1 MRPGLPPKGAPMEHD
16 LPQEPSATQS
26 IDTLVKTDKLRLL
39 VQQSYLGLF
48 VSLAVS
54 ILLYWILRD
63 YTDANTLLI
72 WLGVMFLSTLA
83 RLYLYLVHFRIQR
96 NTQETLQRARP
107 YVATLIAST
116 LIWGV
121 GGLLIMPKDSLL
133 GQAFTMFILI
143 GMAGGVLA
151 TYSAHRSTAIAG
163 MLSILLPTTL
173 WLYFQPDKLHLGM
186 AIGAT
191 IFIVV
196 TLRGAK
202 ILSDAMHRNF
212 HLSYELQQAY
222 EEANTLSKTDVL
234 TGINNRRSFFEH
246 CEQIVGY
253 CERNEFPL
261 SAIVMDVDH
270 FKRINDT
277 LGHHFGDITLRQ
289 IGKILETE
297 FRKSDVLGRLG
308 GEEFAILLP
317 DTALDKAQAL
327 AEKLRRTIAATP
339 ITSQG
344 QQLFVTVSIGVASGS
359 YDLGTLLP
367 HADAAMYQAKT
378 EGRNRTV
385 LASLHL
391 NMSAAAPA
399 AFSVPE

>member
-1 MRPGLPPKGAPMEHD
+1 MEPHPPHN
-16 LPQEPSATQS
+16 PSATWS
-26 IDTLVKTDKLRLL
+26 IDTQVKSDKLRLL

-54 ILLYWILRD
+54 LLLCWALWD
-63 YTDANTLLI
+63 YTDTTILLV
-72 WLGVMFLSTLA
+72 WFGVMFLSTLTRA
-83 RLYLYLVHFRIQR
+83 YLYLVHFRPQR
-96 NTQETLQRARP
+96 NTQETLQHARP
-107 YVATLIAST
+107 YVAALIVST

-121 GGLLIMPKDSLL
+121 GALFIMPKDSLL

-151 TYSAHRSTAIAG
+151 TYSAHRSTAITG
-163 MLSILLPTTL
+163 MLSILLPVTL
-173 WLYFQPDKLHLGM
+173 WLYFQPSKLHLGM

-212 HLSYELQQAY
+212 HLGYELQHAY
-222 EEANTLSKTDVL
+222 EEANTLSKMDAL
-234 TGINNRRSFFEH
+234 TGINNRRSFFE
-246 CEQIVGY
+246 CGEQISSY
-253 CERNEFPL
+253 CERNNLPL

-277 LGHHFGDITLRQ
+277 HGHHFGDITLSQ
-289 IGKILETE
+289 IGRILEAE

-317 DTALDKAQAL
+317 DTTLNQAQEL
-327 AEKLRRTIAATP
+327 AEKLRQTIAATP
-339 ITSQG
+339 ITIKDK
-344 QQLFVTVSIGVASGS
+344 QLSITISIGVASGH
-359 YDLGTLLP
+359 YDIETLLP
-367 HADAAMYQAKT
+367 HADAAMYQAKSG
-378 EGRNRTV
+378 GRNRTV
-385 LASLHL
+385 IAS
-391 NMSAAAPA
+391 AT
-399 AFSVPE
+399 

>member
-1 MRPGLPPKGAPMEHD
+1 MEHD
-16 LPQEPSATQS
+16 LPHEPGTTQCV
-26 IDTLVKTDKLRLL
+26 DTLVKTDKLRLL
-39 VQQSYLGLF
+39 IQQSYLGLF

-54 ILLYWILRD
+54 ILLCWILWD
-63 YTDANTLLI
+63 YADTTYLLI
-72 WLGVMFLSTLA
+72 WLGVVFLSTLT
-83 RLYLYLVHFRIQR
+83 RLYLYLVHFRTQR
-96 NTQETLQRARP
+96 DTRETLQRARP
-107 YVATLIAST
+107 YVAALIAST
-116 LIWGV
+116 IIWGI
-121 GGLLIMPKDSLL
+121 GGLVIMPKDSVPA
-133 GQAFTMFILI
+133 QAFTMFILI

-163 MLSILLPTTL
+163 MLSILLPVTL
-173 WLYFQPDKLHLGM
+173 WLYFQHDKLQLGM

-212 HLSYELQQAY
+212 HLGYELKQAY
-222 EEANTLSKTDVL
+222 EKANSLSKTDGL

-246 CEQIVGY
+246 CEQIIGY
-253 CERNEFPL
+253 CARNELPL
-261 SAIVMDVDH
+261 SVIVMDVDH

-277 LGHHFGDITLRQ
+277 RGHHFGDITLRQ
-289 IGKILETE
+289 IARILEAE

-317 DTALDKAQAL
+317 DTTLNKAQTL
-327 AEKLRRTIAATP
+327 AEKLRQTIATTP
-339 ITSQG
+339 IIFQD
-344 QQLFVTVSIGVASGS
+344 QQLSITVSIGIASGS

-367 HADAAMYQAKT
+367 QADAAMYQAKT

-385 LASLHL
+385 TGSSRNDAT
-391 NMSAAAPA
+391 SAALATC
-399 AFSVPE
+399 SVSE

>member
-1 MRPGLPPKGAPMEHD
+1 MEQDLSRNPG
-16 LPQEPSATQS
+16 ATQC
-26 IDTLVKTDKLRLL
+26 IDTQVKSDKLRLL

-54 ILLYWILRD
+54 LLLCWVLWE
-63 YTDANTLLI
+63 YTDTKILLI
-72 WLGVMFLSTLA
+72 WFGFMFLSTLT
-83 RLYLYLVHFRIQR
+83 RLYLSFDYFRIQR
-96 NTQETLQRARP
+96 NTQDAWQHARP
-107 YVATLIAST
+107 YVAALIAST

-121 GGLLIMPKDSLL
+121 GGLFIMPKDSLL

-151 TYSAHRSTAIAG
+151 TYSAHRATAITG
-163 MLSILLPTTL
+163 MLAILLPVTL
-173 WLYFQPDKLHLGM
+173 WLYSQPGKLQLGM

-202 ILSDAMHRNF
+202 ILSDAMHHNF
-212 HLSYELQQAY
+212 HLGYELQRAY
-222 EEANTLSKTDVL
+222 EKADTLSKTDVL
-234 TGINNRRSFFEH
+234 TGINNRRSFFE
-246 CEQIVGY
+246 CGEQIISY
-253 CERNEFPL
+253 CERNKLPL

-277 LGHHFGDITLRQ
+277 HGHHFGDVTLSQ
-289 IGKILETE
+289 IGKILQAE

-317 DTALDKAQAL
+317 DTPQNQAQEL
-327 AEKLRRTIAATP
+327 AEKLRQTIAATP
-339 ITSQG
+339 ISYQDK
-344 QQLFVTVSIGVASGS
+344 QLSITVSIGVASGP
-359 YDLGTLLP
+359 YDLETLLP
-367 HADAAMYQAKT
+367 QADAAMYQAKT

-385 LASLHL
+385 TASPS
-391 NMSAAAPA
+391 NVVTSAA
-399 AFSVPE
+399 

>member
-1 MRPGLPPKGAPMEHD
+1 MEQD
-16 LPQEPSATQS
+16 IPRDQNATRC
-26 IDTLVKTDKLRLL
+26 IDTLVKSDKLRLL

-54 ILLYWILRD
+54 LLLCWVLWD
-63 YTDANTLLI
+63 YSDTTTLLI
-72 WLGVMFLSTLA
+72 WLGVMFLSTLT
-83 RLYLYLVHFRIQR
+83 RLYLYLVHFRPQQ
-96 NTQETLQRARP
+96 NTQEPLQHARP
-107 YVATLIAST
+107 YVAALIAST

-121 GGLLIMPKDSLL
+121 GALFIMPQGFLL
-133 GQAFTMFILI
+133 GQVFTMFILI

-163 MLSILLPTTL
+163 MLSILLPSTL
-173 WLYFQPDKLHLGM
+173 WLYSQPDKLHLGM

-212 HLSYELQQAY
+212 HLGYELQQAY
-222 EEANTLSKTDVL
+222 EEADTLSKTDSL
-234 TGINNRRSFFEH
+234 TGISNRRSFFERGA
-246 CEQIVGY
+246 QIISY
-253 CERNEFPL
+253 CERNGLPL

-277 LGHHFGDITLRQ
+277 HGHHFGDITLRQ

-317 DTALDKAQAL
+317 DTTLDEAQEL
-327 AEKLRRTIAATP
+327 AEKLRHTIASTP
-339 ITSQG
+339 ITCQEKQMSI
-344 QQLFVTVSIGVASGS
+344 TVSIGVASGA
-359 YDLGTLLP
+359 YELGTLLP
-367 HADAAMYQAKT
+367 QADAAMYRAKT

-385 LASLHL
+385 IAGQFKEAPT
-391 NMSAAAPA
+391 AA
-399 AFSVPE
+399 

>member
-1 MRPGLPPKGAPMEHD
+1 LEQDIPHNAC
-16 LPQEPSATQS
+16 ATPS
-26 IDTLVKTDKLRLL
+26 IDTQVKSDKLRLL

-54 ILLYWILRD
+54 LLLCWVLWD
-63 YTDANTLLI
+63 YTDTKILLI
-72 WLGVMFLSTLA
+72 WFGLMFLSTLT
-83 RLYLYLVHFRIQR
+83 RLYLYLVYFRTQQ
-96 NTQETLQRARP
+96 NTQETLQHARP
-107 YVATLIAST
+107 YVAALIAST

-121 GGLLIMPKDSLL
+121 GALFIMPKDSPL

-151 TYSAHRSTAIAG
+151 TYSAHRATAITG
-163 MLSILLPTTL
+163 MLSILLPVTL
-173 WLYFQPDKLHLGM
+173 WLYFQPSKLHLGM

-212 HLSYELQQAY
+212 HLGYELQHAY
-222 EEANTLSKTDVL
+222 EEADTRSRTDAL
-234 TGINNRRSFFEH
+234 TGINNRRSFFE
-246 CEQIVGY
+246 CGEQIISY
-253 CERNEFPL
+253 CERNQLPL

-277 LGHHFGDITLRQ
+277 HGHHFGDITLSQ
-289 IGKILETE
+289 IGKILEAE

-317 DTALDKAQAL
+317 DTPLSQAQDL
-327 AEKLRRTIAATP
+327 AEKLRQTIAATP
-339 ITSQG
+339 ISYQDK
-344 QQLFVTVSIGVASGS
+344 QLSITVSIGVSSGS
-359 YDLGTLLP
+359 YDVETLLP
-367 HADAAMYQAKT
+367 QADAAMYRAKT

-385 LASLHL
+385 TASPC
-391 NMSAAAPA
+391 NVVISA
-399 AFSVPE
+399 S

>member
-1 MRPGLPPKGAPMEHD
+1 MEHD
-16 LPQEPSATQS
+16 LPQEPSATQC

-54 ILLYWILRD
+54 ILLCWILWD
-63 YTDANTLLI
+63 YTDTNTLLI
-72 WLGVMFLSTLA
+72 WLGVMFFSTLT
-83 RLYLYLVHFRIQR
+83 RLYLYLVHFRTRR

-107 YVATLIAST
+107 YIAALIVST

-121 GGLLIMPKDSLL
+121 GGLFIMPKDSVL

-151 TYSAHRSTAIAG
+151 TYSAHRATAIAG
-163 MLSILLPTTL
+163 MLSILLPATL

-212 HLSYELQQAY
+212 HLGYELQQAY
-222 EEANTLSKTDVL
+222 EEADTLSKTDAL

-246 CEQIVGY
+246 CEQIVSY
-253 CERNEFPL
+253 CERNELPL

-277 LGHHFGDITLRQ
+277 HGHHFGDIALCQ
-289 IGKILETE
+289 MGMILETE

-317 DTALDKAQAL
+317 DTTLDKAQAL
-327 AEKLRRTIAATP
+327 AEKLRQTIAATP
-339 ITSQG
+339 ITSQDR
-344 QQLFVTVSIGVASGS
+344 QLFVTVSIGIASGS

-367 HADAAMYQAKT
+367 QADAAMYQAKA

-385 LASLHL
+385 TGSSRNDAA
-391 NMSAAAPA
+391 SAALA
-399 AFSVPE
+399 ACSAAE